1 MFATKIH
8 TVRTFQRHRLS
19 AALCMAVLSY
29 SSVHAQTTSAQD
41 AATATASPNAEKKQA
56 KVKTLE
62 EVTVTA
68 LKQAQPASKTP
79 VALSVATGED
89 LKTKGVVSVAQI
101 GEMSPGV
108 IMARDP
114 FGINI
119 NIRGVTTTDQ
129 TSKGDQ
135 GIGFNIDGVP
145 IRRPL
150 VMGLSFFDVDR
161 VEVLRGPQGTLYG
174 SSTTGGVINV
184 LTNQPGQLF
193 DASADVEI
201 GNYGTHREN
210 AMVNIPVSAAFALR
224 IAANAND
231 RDGYIKLNDGGAAR
245 NDQHDRS
252 VRISGL
258 YTFSENTSLLL
269 GVTGGTVSGVG
280 YSTVPR
286 INALGNSSVTAQP
299 IAFSNP
305 FGGHLDDNYRAF
317 NTTFKTVVGG
327 ASLTYTGG
335 VSDFSAHERTSAT
348 FDPQDNLSM
357 GPPGAPG
364 VGLPQ
369 YSWRNYKGNFKT
381 YSNELR
387 LANAE
392 PGVFEWVVGANSL
405 SDNVHES
412 DHNLNALVTNPTI
425 AGSTNGIDPV
435 NQTNHK
441 STGLFGQAT
450 YHLNDQWALT
460 AGMRY
465 SDDKL
470 KRVGTFAAGPTPG
483 CTDPLADCI
492 GGPNN
497 GSNSGT
503 KITYR
508 LGAQYFIS
516 PEQMFYGTIATGYKP
531 GGFND
536 FDPATG
542 GVGPYSP
549 EQLTDYELGYKGRW
563 SDKVEFDSNLFYY
576 DYAKDQVS
584 SLTAVGGVF
593 VIFTK
598 SVPAK
603 VYGWENELTYKVTP
617 NDKLK
622 VSASFEHSRYG
633 QFMTGILQNVD
644 WTGYSLDK
652 TPHAAVKLSYS
663 HEWTLSSGAYVNA
676 NLSSQY
682 STSYALS
689 NFVNATQYHQKAYT
703 RSSANLTYT
712 AASDHY
718 WFQLFVQ
725 NIEDKVQMTSVGG
738 NADAGINE
746 PRYFGVRFGVRMQ

>member
-1 MFATKIH
+1 MFTSKMQAVQHIS
-8 TVRTFQRHRLS
+8 FQRKKLS
-19 AALCMAVLSY
+19 AVICMAVLSC
-29 SSVHAQTTSAQD
+29 SSIHAQTAPAPDASAGSAPQD
-41 AATATASPNAEKKQA
+41 TGKGPANT
-56 KVKTLE
+56 KTLA

-68 LKQAQPASKTP
+68 LKHAQPASKTP

-101 GEMSPGV
+101 ADISPGV
-108 IMARDP
+108 IMGRDA

-184 LTNQPGQLF
+184 ITNQPGQQF
-193 DASADVEI
+193 DASAGAEL

-210 AMVNIPVSAAFALR
+210 AMINIPVNSSFALR

-231 RDGYIKLNDGGAAR
+231 RDGYIKLRDGGTPR
-245 NDQHDRS
+245 NDQHDKS
-252 VRISGL
+252 IRISGL
-258 YTFSENTSLLL
+258 YTFDQDTSLLL

-280 YSTVPR
+280 YGTVPLA
-286 INALGNSSVTAQP
+286 NVLNNSSGTAQRVG
-299 IAFSNP
+299 FSNP

-317 NTTFKTVVGG
+317 NATFKTVFGG
-327 ASLTYTGG
+327 VSLTYTGG

-348 FDPQDNLSM
+348 FDPEANLSRN
-357 GPPGAPG
+357 GQ
-364 VGLPQ
+364 PQ
-369 YSWRNYKGNFKT
+369 YAWRNYKGNFKT

-387 LANAE
+387 LANAK

-412 DHNLNALVTNPTI
+412 DHNLNALVSNPTV

-441 STGLFGQAT
+441 STGLFGQTT

-470 KRVGTFAAGPTPG
+470 KRVGTFSAGPTPG
-483 CTDPLADCI
+483 CTDPLVDCI

-497 GSNSGT
+497 GSESGT

-563 SDKVEFDSNLFYY
+563 SNRLEFDSNLFYY
-576 DYAKDQVS
+576 DYAKDQIS
-584 SLTAVGGVF
+584 SLTAVGGNF

-603 VYGWENELTYKVTP
+603 IYGWENELTFKVTP
-617 NDKLK
+617 NDLLK
-622 VSASFEHSRYG
+622 VSASFERSKYG

-644 WTGYSLDK
+644 WSGYTLDK
-652 TPHAAVKLSYS
+652 TPHAVVKLGYS
-663 HEWTLSSGAYVNA
+663 HEWTLSSGAYINA
-676 NLSSQY
+676 NVSSQY
-682 STSYALS
+682 STGYAVS
-689 NFVNATQYHQKAYT
+689 DFVNAVQYHQKSYT
-703 RSSANLTYT
+703 RSDANLTYT

-718 WFQLFVQ
+718 WFQVFVQ
-725 NIEDKVQMTSVGG
+725 NIEDKVKITSIGG
-738 NADAGINE
+738 NDDAGINE

>member
-1 MFATKIH
+1 
-8 TVRTFQRHRLS
+8 
-19 AALCMAVLSY
+19 MAVLSY
-29 SSVHAQTTSAQD
+29 SGVHAQTAPPPEATTVPTSSNSEKRP
-41 AATATASPNAEKKQA
+41 AS
-56 KVKTLE
+56 VKTLE

-68 LKQAQPASKTP
+68 LKHAQPASKTP
-79 VALSVATGED
+79 AALSVATGDD
-89 LKTKGVVSVAQI
+89 LKTKGVISVAQI
-101 GEMSPGV
+101 AEVSPGV
-108 IMARDP
+108 IMGRDA

-174 SSTTGGVINV
+174 SSTTGGVVNI
-184 LTNQPGQLF
+184 LTNQPGQQF
-193 DASADVEI
+193 DASAGAEL

-210 AMVNIPVSAAFALR
+210 AMINVPVSSSFALR

-231 RDGYIKLNDGGAAR
+231 RDGYVMPSDGGTPR

-258 YTFSENTSLLL
+258 YTFSQDTSLLL

-280 YSTVPR
+280 YSTVPLA
-286 INALGNSSVTAQP
+286 NVLDNSSGTAQRV
-299 IAFSNP
+299 AFSNP
-305 FGGHLDDNYRAF
+305 FGGHLDDDYRAF
-317 NTTFKTVVGG
+317 NTTFKTAFGG
-327 ASLTYTGG
+327 VSLTYTAG
-335 VSDFSAHERTSAT
+335 VSDFSAHEQTSAT
-348 FDPQDNLSM
+348 FDPEANLNPM
-357 GPPGAPG
+357 GQ
-364 VGLPQ
+364 PQ
-369 YSWRNYKGNFKT
+369 YAWRNYKGDFKT

-387 LANAE
+387 LANAQ
-392 PGVFEWVVGANSL
+392 PGVFDWVVGANYL
-405 SDNVHES
+405 SDDIHES
-412 DHNLNALVTNPTI
+412 DHNLNALVSDPTI
-425 AGSTNGIDPV
+425 AGSTNAIDPV

-460 AGMRY
+460 AGARY

-483 CTDPLADCI
+483 CTDPLVDCI

-497 GSNSGT
+497 GSESGT

-516 PEQMFYGTIATGYKP
+516 PEQMLYGTIATGYKP

-536 FDPATG
+536 FDPKTN
-542 GVGPYSP
+542 GVGPYVA

-563 SDKVEFDSNLFYY
+563 SDRLEFNSNLFYY
-576 DYAKDQVS
+576 DYAKDQIS
-584 SLTAVGGVF
+584 SLTVVGGSP

-603 VYGWENELTYKVTP
+603 IYGWENELTYKMTP
-617 NDKLK
+617 SDLLN
-622 VSASFEHSRYG
+622 VSASFEHSKYG

-644 WTGYSLDK
+644 WSGYSLDK
-652 TPHAAVKLSYS
+652 TPHAVVKLGYS
-663 HEWTLSSGAYVNA
+663 HEWTLGSGAYINA
-676 NLSSQY
+676 NVSSQY
-682 STSYALS
+682 STGYAVS
-689 NFVNATQYHQKAYT
+689 DFVNAIQYRQKAYT
-703 RSSANLTYT
+703 RSNANLTYT

-725 NIEDKVQMTSVGG
+725 NIENKVQITSVGG
-738 NADAGINE
+738 NADAGISE

>member
-1 MFATKIH
+1 MVATKIH
-8 TVRTFQRHRLS
+8 TVRRLILKQHKLA
-19 AALCMAVLSY
+19 AALCIAVLSY
-29 SSVHAQTTSAQD
+29 SSVQAQTTPSPDIAAVPAQ
-41 AATATASPNAEKKQA
+41 PNGEKKA
-56 KVKTLE
+56 AGVKTLD

-68 LKQAQPASKTP
+68 LKHAQPASKTP
-79 VALSVATGED
+79 VALSVATGDD
-89 LKTKGVVSVAQI
+89 LKTKGVISVAQI
-101 GEMSPGV
+101 ADISPGV
-108 IMARDP
+108 IMGRDA

-135 GIGFNIDGVP
+135 GIGFNLDGVP

-184 LTNQPGQLF
+184 ITNQPGQQF
-193 DASADVEI
+193 DASAGAEL

-210 AMVNIPVSAAFALR
+210 AMINIPVNSSFALR

-231 RDGYIKLNDGGAAR
+231 RDGYIKLSDGGTPR
-245 NDQHDRS
+245 NDQHDKS

-258 YTFSENTSLLL
+258 YTFDQDTSLLL
-269 GVTGGTVSGVG
+269 GVTGGTVSGIG
-280 YSTVPR
+280 YSTVPLV
-286 INALGNSSVTAQP
+286 NVLDNSSGTAQRVG
-299 IAFSNP
+299 FSNP
-305 FGGHLDDNYRAF
+305 FGGHLDDDYRAI
-317 NTTFKTVVGG
+317 NATFKTLFGG
-327 ASLTYTGG
+327 VSLTYTGG
-335 VSDFSAHERTSAT
+335 ASDFSAHERTSAT
-348 FDPQDNLSM
+348 FDPATNSTPSGQ
-357 GPPGAPG
+357 
-364 VGLPQ
+364 PQ
-369 YSWRNYKGNFKT
+369 YAWRNYKGNFKT
-381 YSNELR
+381 HSNELR

-392 PGVFEWVVGANSL
+392 PGVLDWVLGANSL

-412 DHNLNALVTNPTI
+412 DHNLNALVSNPTV

-435 NQTNHK
+435 NQTNHT
-441 STGLFGQAT
+441 STGLFGQGT

-460 AGMRY
+460 AGLRY

-470 KRVGTFAAGPTPG
+470 RRVGTFAAGPTPG
-483 CTDPLADCI
+483 CTDPLVDCI

-497 GSNSGT
+497 GSESGT

-516 PEQMFYGTIATGYKP
+516 PKQMLYGTIATGYKP

-542 GVGPYSP
+542 GVSPYSP

-563 SDKVEFDSNLFYY
+563 SDRLEFDSNLFYY
-576 DYAKDQVS
+576 DYAKDQIS
-584 SLTAVGGVF
+584 SLSAVGGNF

-603 VYGWENELTYKVTP
+603 IYGWENELTFKVTP
-617 NDKLK
+617 NDLLN
-622 VSASFEHSRYG
+622 VSASFEHSKYG
-633 QFMTGILQNVD
+633 QFSTGILQNVN
-644 WTGYSLDK
+644 WSGYSLDK
-652 TPHAAVKLSYS
+652 TPHAVVKLGYS

-676 NLSSQY
+676 NVSSQY
-682 STSYALS
+682 SSGYAVS
-689 NFVNATQYHQKAYT
+689 DFVSAIQYHQKAYT
-703 RSSANLTYT
+703 RSNANLTYT
-712 AASDHY
+712 ASNDHY
-718 WFQLFVQ
+718 WFQVFIQ
-725 NIEDKVQMTSVGG
+725 NIENKVQITSVGG

-746 PRYFGVRFGVRMQ
+746 PRYFGVRFGVRVQ